1 MNTIK
6 RAFNSS
12 INEMTEDDAES
23 AYSVMF
29 KDICSITGTLTNPMK
44 IDVSLKEN
52 VQSIM
57 DRLKDLGDIDEKCV
71 Q

>member
-23 AYSVMF
+23 AFSIMF
-29 KDICSITGTLTNPMK
+29 KDICSITGTFTTPVN
-44 IDVSLKEN
+44 IDVTIKEN
-52 VQSIM
+52 IQTLM
-57 DRLKDLGDIDEKCV
+57 DRLKD
-71 Q
+71 